1 MNYYKISIKTLY
13 KENDRIASSANG
25 EKINEADYYFIKM
38 DNGEIVYDAPVFD
51 YFFLESYDKKEFWE
65 WLLTDSYDFI
75 GKGSRIPG
83 WLISKKLKKLFQT
96 FKIAEPHFY
105 YSSKLLYK
113 GKKLDYYIFQFSGDN
128 FLIPLVGYIDFNE
141 SLFFDP
147 NQKTNFKIANME
159 DLIFQT
165 KKILKESGYEVI
177 SIPIRKLVLN
187 SSLDF
192 FAMQSFLGDNI
203 VSERLKQTIEESSI
217 TGFEFSELDYEVV
230 ISKK

>member
-83 WLISKKLKKLFQT
+83 WLISK
-96 FKIAEPHFY
+96 
-105 YSSKLLYK
+105 
-113 GKKLDYYIFQFSGDN
+113 N
-128 FLIPLVGYIDFNE
+128 
-141 SLFFDP
+141 
-147 NQKTNFKIANME
+147 
-159 DLIFQT
+159 
-165 KKILKESGYEVI
+165 
-177 SIPIRKLVLN
+177 
-187 SSLDF
+187 
-192 FAMQSFLGDNI
+192 
-203 VSERLKQTIEESSI
+203 
-217 TGFEFSELDYEVV
+217 
-230 ISKK
+230 